1 MSQKLASLLLL
12 LHLVLRSRN
21 VESLGSGSFTKNVR
35 SSSQTAAPSISS
47 DDFTRQRRA
56 FLLKSSR
63 SSLNNS
69 AKSVEDIE
77 KIYVISDL
85 HTDSDANIDWLKER
99 CKNSNMPQTPT
110 KNDAIIIAGDI
121 SHKLWKIEE
130 AFSVILEELSCHV
143 FFICGN
149 HEAWIGNQEMES
161 LGIESSLQ
169 KIAAVKDLCKRMGV
183 RTEFE
188 LVGDSNKNPAFI
200 IPIESWY
207 DGTLALE
214 GCEDLCTKFHTWP
227 WVDFR
232 RCEWPDQ
239 DSLKQQCLSID
250 EDGFSILDRGVENT
264 GRIPLG
270 LTDWFALKNEIQIT
284 EAKTIYNDLLQDNYQ
299 RNDKLVETGANKQRL
314 PGLIT
319 YSHFLPNQQSLPDWK
334 DPSSDEFL
342 RDEWL
347 NHPVPDVSAKFA
359 KVAGSV
365 LIDEQIRSIL
375 NSDVLV
381 NSVQHLHIFGHSH
394 RPKDFVYNGIRYIHN
409 PLGKEKERNMNMIS
423 NDVDFKLVWDC
434 TKSVSV
440 PHDDIE
446 NISCLGG
453 SGEGEVPGER
463 VIRYWEERGG
473 GIKELEKN
481 LKPRAPRTR

>member
-1 MSQKLASLLLL
+1 
-12 LHLVLRSRN
+12 
-21 VESLGSGSFTKNVR
+21 
-35 SSSQTAAPSISS
+35 
-47 DDFTRQRRA
+47 
-56 FLLKSSR
+56 
-63 SSLNNS
+63 
-69 AKSVEDIE
+69 
-77 KIYVISDL
+77 
-85 HTDSDANIDWLKER
+85 
-99 CKNSNMPQTPT
+99 
-110 KNDAIIIAGDI
+110 
-121 SHKLWKIEE
+121 
-130 AFSVILEELSCHV
+130 
-143 FFICGN
+143 
-149 HEAWIGNQEMES
+149 
-161 LGIESSLQ
+161 
-169 KIAAVKDLCKRMGV
+169 
-183 RTEFE
+183 
-188 LVGDSNKNPAFI
+188 
-200 IPIESWY
+200 
-207 DGTLALE
+207 
-214 GCEDLCTKFHTWP
+214 
-227 WVDFR
+227 
-232 RCEWPDQ
+232 
-239 DSLKQQCLSID
+239 
-250 EDGFSILDRGVENT
+250 
-264 GRIPLG
+264 
-270 LTDWFALKNEIQIT
+270 
-284 EAKTIYNDLLQDNYQ
+284 
-299 RNDKLVETGANKQRL
+299 
-314 PGLIT
+314 
-319 YSHFLPNQQSLPDWK
+319 
-334 DPSSDEFL
+334 
-342 RDEWL
+342 L